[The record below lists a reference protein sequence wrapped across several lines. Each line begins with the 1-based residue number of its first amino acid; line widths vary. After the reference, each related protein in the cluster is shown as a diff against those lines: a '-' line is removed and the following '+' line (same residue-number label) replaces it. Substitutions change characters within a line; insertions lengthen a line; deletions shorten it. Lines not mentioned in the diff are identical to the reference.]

1 MLLIRCTR
9 KLRQAMAIEAETI
22 APSTATTPTALTEW
36 YADLVRVGAKKII
49 VFTHASTLFSIVA
62 LDVRRL
68 ERSKLEELLLS
79 RLPVILSQIERHQ
92 SGMKAIAQMRGDC
105 RYAATADRRVLGSMN
120 ELIRSLK
127 LYIEGN
133 GGIEQSD
140 EVGLSLRL
148 SETLMGAI
156 GYERPIDR
164 FRALLNRMERQ
175 P

>member
-22 APSTATTPTALTEW
+22 ATPIATPTTDLTEW
-36 YADLVRVGAKKII
+36 YADLVGVGAKKII
-49 VFTHASTLFSIVA
+49 VFTHASTLFSLVA

-68 ERSKLEELLLS
+68 ERSKLEEMLLS
-79 RLPVILSQIERHQ
+79 RLPAILSQIDCRS
-92 SGMKAIAQMRGDC
+92 SGVEAIAQMGGDC
-105 RYAATADRRVLGSMN
+105 CYATTADRRVLGSMN

-127 LYIEGN
+127 FYIEGN

-140 EVGLSLRL
+140 EVVLSLRL

-164 FRALLNRMERQ
+164 FRALLNRMEGQ
-175 P
+175 L